1 MVVLCIIPAPLGV
14 NPGLRGECQHRTPAE
29 CSGEDR
35 TRSVL
40 FRGAAASVTLRI
52 PTQAEPSVPNL
63 HSDGQETRGREL
75 LMTALRQIIK
85 SLSWNSL
92 KATCFLP
99 CILVGNLLLFL
110 KAWGSALHFL
120 LVWIA
125 EQKWPSCSDFLSLVL
140 IQKQF
145 GFLIAVNLPPSRSSS
160 QRQLRILRLRSCV
173 FLCRKM
179 YAAAQILCSHL

>member
-1 MVVLCIIPAPLGV
+1 MPAP
-14 NPGLRGECQHRTPAE
+14 NPSRVQWEGSDPLRAF
-29 CSGEDR
+29 S
-35 TRSVL
+35 
-40 FRGAAASVTLRI
+40 GAAASVTLLI